1 MSGMRDTVGSVLS
14 NFFEFQM
21 GLQIPYGLYPPKA
34 HPEVSLSSM
43 MGFLKERSTFEVARR
58 FGGQELNF
66 AMEPLLLGIRG
77 RHGLVWVRA
86 GSSIHLLPRGGG

>member
-1 MSGMRDTVGSVLS
+1 
-14 NFFEFQM
+14 
-21 GLQIPYGLYPPKA
+21 
-34 HPEVSLSSM
+34 M

-66 AMEPLLLGIRG
+66 AMEPLWLGIRG